1 MTFSLFGGKIY
12 VYTFFKGRCYEKEK
26 ILIDA
31 PHNRNNKKFKRFNTL
46 FEYVET
52 INGKLSASQMLEQY
66 LFPPSIQQQFISK
79 LSGGEK
85 RRLQLLTVLMKNPN
99 ILFLDEPTN
108 DLDVYT
114 LEILEQYLESFKGA
128 VIVVS
133 HDRYFL
139 DKVANHL
146 LVLENKQI
154 IEYNGIVSDYIQANP
169 KLTIEKEKIKKE
181 VLNIP
186 RFTSAEKKEFDQIEE
201 VIEGIENQIKELKT
215 LQQEYATDYQKLLEL
230 ENQIKEL
237 EKELEHKLERWEYLN
252 EINEQIIEYRNN
264 KYK

>member
-1 MTFSLFGGKIY
+1 
-12 VYTFFKGRCYEKEK
+12 
-26 ILIDA
+26 
-31 PHNRNNKKFKRFNTL
+31 
-46 FEYVET
+46 
-52 INGKLSASQMLEQY
+52 
-66 LFPPSIQQQFISK
+66 
-79 LSGGEK
+79 
-85 RRLQLLTVLMKNPN
+85 MKNPN

-128 VIVVS
+128 VLVVS

-154 IEYNGIVSDYIQANP
+154 IEYNGIVSDYIQNNP
-169 KLTIEKEKIKKE
+169 KITIEKEKTKKE

-201 VIEGIENQIKELKT
+201 VIEQIENKIKELKN
-215 LQQEYATDYQKLLEL
+215 LQQEYATDYQKLIEID
-230 ENQIKEL
+230 NQIKEL
-237 EKELEHKLERWEYLN
+237 EIELEHKLERWEYLN